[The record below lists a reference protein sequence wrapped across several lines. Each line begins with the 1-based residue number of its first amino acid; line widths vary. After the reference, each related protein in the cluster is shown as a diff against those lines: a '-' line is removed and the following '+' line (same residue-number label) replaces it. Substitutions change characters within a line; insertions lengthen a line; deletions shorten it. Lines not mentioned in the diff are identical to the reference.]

1 MLPKDPYILISTINT
16 LLRDYYKTLDELCED
31 KQENKEDIISK
42 LSEIGYTYNEEN
54 NCFSN

>member
-31 KQENKEDIISK
+31 KQENKEDIINK

-54 NCFSN
+54 NCFAN